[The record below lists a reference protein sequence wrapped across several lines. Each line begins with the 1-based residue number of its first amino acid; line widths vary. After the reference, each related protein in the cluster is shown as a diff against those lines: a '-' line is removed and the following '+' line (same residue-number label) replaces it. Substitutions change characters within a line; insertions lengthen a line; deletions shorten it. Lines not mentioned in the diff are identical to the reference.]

1 MGGLDVPENPPWNR
15 RKSNTSGRNH
25 LLNEPTLLVLL
36 LTLVLLVNVGGAA
49 DYQEEWRDEEAD
61 VSATLQHQQILR
73 DFLFPRW

>member
-1 MGGLDVPENPPWNR
+1 MGGLDVPENPPLNR
-15 RKSNTSGRNH
+15 RKSHASGRNH

-36 LTLVLLVNVGGAA
+36 LTLVLLVNVGGAV
-49 DYQEEWRDEEAD
+49 DYQEEWEDEEAD

>member
-1 MGGLDVPENPPWNR
+1 MA
-15 RKSNTSGRNH
+15 
-25 LLNEPTLLVLL
+25 PTLNTL

-49 DYQEEWRDEEAD
+49 DYQEEWEDEEAD